1 MYENISDFL
10 LLVYIFRGSG
20 VKYGVFLEI
29 YPIFLWVMIFFFCV
43 LGVRWR
49 KYVFSGN

>member
-1 MYENISDFL
+1 MKIYLIFCCW
-10 LLVYIFRGSG
+10 YIFLRGYS

-29 YPIFLWVMIFFFCV
+29 YLIFLWVMIFIFCV
-43 LGVRWR
+43 LGVRWG